1 MLISL
6 NASITIKS
14 EADDNVTAI
23 MLEEYKSHNKI
34 KNVFEASSSRFTTF
48 YFTAENREVVKNLV
62 EDIGD
67 DNVIS
72 SLYDEGEL
80 DVIENIESYPMTIII
95 WKEIQYEQRYS

>member
-23 MLEEYKSHNKI
+23 LLEEYKSHNKI
-34 KNVFEASSSRFTTF
+34 KNIFEASSSRFTTF

-72 SLYDEGEL
+72 SLYDEGEI

-95 WKEIQYEQRYS
+95 

>member
-72 SLYDEGEL
+72 SLYDEGEI

-95 WKEIQYEQRYS
+95 

>member
-14 EADDNVTAI
+14 EADDDVTAI
-23 MLEEYKSHNKI
+23 LLEDYKSNNKI
-34 KNVFEASSSRFTTF
+34 RNIFEASSSRFTTF
-48 YFTAENREVVKNLV
+48 YFTAENRDVVKNLV

-72 SLYDEGEL
+72 SLYDEGEI
-80 DVIENIESYPMTIII
+80 DVIKNIESYPIAVII
-95 WKEIQYEQRYS
+95 

>member
-14 EADDNVTAI
+14 EADDDVIAI
-23 MLEEYKSHNKI
+23 LLEDYKSHNKI

-62 EDIGD
+62 EDMGNN
-67 DNVIS
+67 NVIS
-72 SLYDEGEL
+72 SLYDEGEI
-80 DVIENIESYPMTIII
+80 DVIKNIESYPLTIII

>member
-14 EADDNVTAI
+14 EADDDMI
-23 MLEEYKSHNKI
+23 SILLEIYKSNNKI
-34 KNVFEASSSRFTTF
+34 RNIFEASSSRFTTF
-48 YFTAENREVVKNLV
+48 YFTAENRDVVKNLV

-72 SLYDEGEL
+72 SLYDEGEI
-80 DVIENIESYPMTIII
+80 DVIKNIESYPITVII
-95 WKEIQYEQRYS
+95 

>member
-14 EADDNVTAI
+14 EADDDMIAI
-23 MLEEYKSHNKI
+23 LLEDYKSNNKI
-34 KNVFEASSSRFTTF
+34 RNIFEASSSRFTTF
-48 YFTAENREVVKNLV
+48 YFTAENRDVVKKLV

-72 SLYDEGEL
+72 SLYDEGEI
-80 DVIENIESYPMTIII
+80 DVIKNVESYPIAVII
-95 WKEIQYEQRYS
+95 

>member
-14 EADDNVTAI
+14 EADDDVIAI
-23 MLEEYKSHNKI
+23 LLEDYKSRNKI
-34 KNVFEASSSRFTTF
+34 RNVFEASSSRFTTF

-62 EDIGD
+62 EDMGNN
-67 DNVIS
+67 NVIS
-72 SLYDEGEL
+72 SLYDEGEI
-80 DVIENIESYPMTIII
+80 DVIENIESYPITIII

>member
-6 NASITIKS
+6 NSSITIKS

-23 MLEEYKSHNKI
+23 MFEEYKSHNKI

-95 WKEIQYEQRYS
+95 WKEIQYEQGYS

>member
-14 EADDNVTAI
+14 EADDDVIAI
-23 MLEEYKSHNKI
+23 LLEDYKSNNKI
-34 KNVFEASSSRFTTF
+34 RNIFEASSSRFTTF
-48 YFTAENREVVKNLV
+48 YFTAENRDVVKNLV

-72 SLYDEGEL
+72 SLYDEGEI
-80 DVIENIESYPMTIII
+80 DVIKNIESYPIAVII
-95 WKEIQYEQRYS
+95 

>member
-14 EADDNVTAI
+14 EADDDMIAI
-23 MLEEYKSHNKI
+23 LLEDYKSNNKI
-34 KNVFEASSSRFTTF
+34 RNIFEASSSRFTTF
-48 YFTAENREVVKNLV
+48 YFTAENRDVVKNLV

-72 SLYDEGEL
+72 SLYDEGEI
-80 DVIENIESYPMTIII
+80 DVIKNIESYPIAVII
-95 WKEIQYEQRYS
+95 

>member
-23 MLEEYKSHNKI
+23 LLEEYKSHNKI
-34 KNVFEASSSRFTTF
+34 KNIFEASSSRFTTF

-72 SLYDEGEL
+72 SLYDEGEI

>member
-14 EADDNVTAI
+14 EADDDVIAI
-23 MLEEYKSHNKI
+23 LLEDYKSHNKI

-62 EDIGD
+62 EDMGNN
-67 DNVIS
+67 NVIS
-72 SLYDEGEL
+72 SLYDEGEI
-80 DVIENIESYPMTIII
+80 DVIKNIESYPMAVII
-95 WKEIQYEQRYS
+95 

>member
-14 EADDNVTAI
+14 EADDDVIAI
-23 MLEEYKSHNKI
+23 LLEDYKSHNKI
-34 KNVFEASSSRFTTF
+34 RNVFEASSSRFTTF

-62 EDIGD
+62 EDIGNN
-67 DNVIS
+67 NVIS
-72 SLYDEGEL
+72 SLYDEGEI
-80 DVIENIESYPMTIII
+80 DVIKNIESYPMTIII

>member
-95 WKEIQYEQRYS
+95 WKEIQYEQGYS